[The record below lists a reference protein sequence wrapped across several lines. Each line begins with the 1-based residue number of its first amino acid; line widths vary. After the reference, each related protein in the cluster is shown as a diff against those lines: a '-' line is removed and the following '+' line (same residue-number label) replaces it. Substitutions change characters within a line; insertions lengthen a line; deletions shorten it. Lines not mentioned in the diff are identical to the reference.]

1 MMPINYYW
9 MLSFSYSIV
18 FATVIGLVRYKK
30 ILKSYRLF
38 IVFACLGLLSELV
51 STVMVEIKHNNAINA
66 NIYVLVE
73 ANLLVY
79 LFYDWRSY
87 NKKILIFLMTLL
99 TLVWIGENLV
109 FGSITHNNSFFRL
122 FYALTIVVL
131 SIDQINVT
139 MMHERKNL
147 ARNAKFIICCLFV
160 LYYAFKATY
169 EVFYFVP
176 MRMSDGFY
184 NSLFLILVYV
194 NLFVNLGY
202 ALAALWIPTK
212 QKFTLPY

>member
-1 MMPINYYW
+1 MQPLNYYW
-9 MLSFSYSIV
+9 ILAFSYSIV

-30 ILKSYRLF
+30 VLKSYRLF
-38 IVFACLGLLSELV
+38 IVFACLGLLSEIV
-51 STVMVEIKHNNAINA
+51 STIMVEIKHNNAINA

-73 ANLLVY
+73 ANLLVL

-87 NKKILIFLMTLL
+87 NKRMLVFLHILL
-99 TLVWIGENLV
+99 TTVWIGENLV
-109 FGSITHNNSFFRL
+109 FGSITYNNSFFRI
-122 FYALTIVVL
+122 FYALTIVIL

-147 ARNAKFIICCLFV
+147 AKNAKFIICSLFV
-160 LYYAFKATY
+160 LYFAYKAIY
-169 EVFYFVP
+169 EVFYFVRMP
-176 MRMSDGFY
+176 MSDRFY
-184 NSLFLILVYV
+184 DSLFLILVYV